1 MEQQLSLF
9 DVRDVYKPLASR
21 MRPERLEDFAGQKQL
36 LGERGVLRR
45 MIHQAVRN
53 GAKRVYVADTGL
65 TDAGTEAAKAGER
78 TCMAWGRLH
87 PGDKFGYYRL
97 AEPDGEREA
106 SGSGF
111 LTALYEG

>member
-45 MIHQAVRN
+45 MIEEDRIPSMIFWGPPGVGENHSGRDYCRQNPCPVYQLQRRHQRN
-53 GAKRVYVADTGL
+53 QRD
-65 TDAGTEAAKAGER
+65 
-78 TCMAWGRLH
+78 
-87 PGDKFGYYRL
+87 
-97 AEPDGEREA
+97 
-106 SGSGF
+106 
-111 LTALYEG
+111 